1 MRITL
6 NLASRPYIELRPL
19 YNRLRLWMLI
29 LALVGAFLGYQL
41 HMEQSSAAA
50 ATAHVQS
57 LHHQVRAL
65 EDQQQSYRALMAEPE
80 NAAILR
86 QSDYLNSLFREKS
99 FSWTATIEDLET
111 VLPSGVQVVSLQP
124 LIRPNGH
131 VILRLR
137 VLGPRDRGIDLIRNL
152 ENSRYFASPRL
163 ASESLATEGNSE
175 SNPNA
180 LNASM
185 PSYVNFDIL
194 ANYRPLPQTA
204 PHSDQPAPA
213 ASLPSR
219 TKPEA
224 GKKLVRHT
232 APAHADR
239 EARHD

>member
-41 HMEQSSAAA
+41 HMEQSSADA

-57 LHHQVRAL
+57 LHQQVRTL
-65 EDQQQSYRALMAEPE
+65 ENQQQNYRALMAEPQ
-80 NAAILR
+80 NAATLKE
-86 QSDYLNSLFREKS
+86 SDYLNTLFREKS
-99 FSWTATIEDLET
+99 FSWTATMEDLET

-124 LIRPNGH
+124 LIRPNGS

-152 ENSRYFASPRL
+152 EKSRYFASPRL
-163 ASESLATEGNSE
+163 ASESLASQSGSDSNS
-175 SNPNA
+175 NA
-180 LNASM
+180 VNAAM

-194 ANYRPLPQTA
+194 ANYRPLPQ
-204 PHSDQPAPA
+204 PA
-213 ASLPSR
+213 ADKHAIPASSPVKA
-219 TKPEA
+219 KPQA
-224 GKKLVRHT
+224 GKQLPTHPVGRSRH
-232 APAHADR
+232 
-239 EARHD
+239 E